1 MYSDSTA
8 QIAIA
13 LLRLVMHDTPMSE
26 THGDLALQIEGLLK
40 QADADEAALEAHMDA
55 TEPKTTME
63 FDTILVDNDKTPSD
77 PLPISAHTPIT
88 IATEPKSD

>member
-8 QIAIA
+8 QIAVA
-13 LLRLVMHDTPMSE
+13 LLRMVMHDTPMSE

-40 QADADEAALEAHMDA
+40 QADADEAALGAHMDA
-55 TEPKTTME
+55 TEPKATTE

-77 PLPISAHTPIT
+77 PLPLSAHATIT
-88 IATEPKSD
+88 ISTEPKSD